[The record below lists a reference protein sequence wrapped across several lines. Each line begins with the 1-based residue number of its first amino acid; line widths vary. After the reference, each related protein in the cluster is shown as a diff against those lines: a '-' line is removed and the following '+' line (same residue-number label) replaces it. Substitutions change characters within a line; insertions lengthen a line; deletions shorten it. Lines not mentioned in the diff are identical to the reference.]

1 MSQQIINLGSGP
13 DTQTGDTVYSA
24 FVKVNENFTELY
36 TVFGNDGVSINA
48 NVVLANTITTAG
60 TVTATNLFAY
70 DYVITNGN
78 VVASNF
84 LFPNGA
90 PYAPLTQPD
99 WSNVSASLIPRPNAT
114 YNIGSSANVFS
125 NAYIGNTVFINGGA
139 LTYNGNL
146 FLNGVQIGGL
156 NAVTYDSESGNLTIE
171 SSDGQDFVV
180 DIGVGRSDNPT
191 FANLTTTGFA
201 NVNSLQVAG
210 NTVIDSNATIRANN
224 LPDSGVIVGTYGNA
238 TVVPVITVDAK
249 GRVTTLT
256 TTNVSGVSNVQYN
269 NTTSNL
275 TISTGDGTTYSVDL
289 GVGTSDS
296 PVFSGL
302 SVSGNA
308 TVNALTVNGAV
319 TIGGNI
325 IPSANAVY
333 NLGSL
338 SNRFKDL
345 FLTGNSLY
353 LNTASITS
361 NATAVTITNEQG
373 GQFVIDGTSIGG
385 ASQISN
391 GTSNVKVFANGNVD
405 ITAAGKTFNFDTLG
419 NINAPGNVNVVAN
432 VVAPFFIGNIIGNV
446 TGNLSAPGAN
456 TQILFNDNN
465 TVGASN
471 NFTFNK
477 QSNNLTIGGSVIA
490 ANLNAAIIGNTGAV
504 ILSDTGTFTTK
515 VTTAN
520 LASGPIN
527 ANGTVTVNSLVSN
540 GTVSGTTG
548 TFTTSTTTSALNTG
562 TLNANST
569 ATVATLT
576 SNGNITLG
584 GNIIDTGA
592 LAIQTGSNGNI
603 SLEPAGTGVVVF
615 TKDATGTSAT
625 FTTKITTANLATGA
639 INANGTATVNALNSN
654 GAISGTDATFT
665 TKVTTSNLATGPINA
680 NGAVTVNSLI
690 SNAAVSGTIFTGT
703 DATFTTKVITSN
715 LATGEINANGIVT
728 VSSLISNGAV
738 SGTTGTFT
746 TKVTTSNL
754 ATGAI
759 NANGTV
765 TVDSLTSNGAVSG
778 TTFTGT
784 DATFT
789 TKVTTGNLATG
800 AINANGA
807 VTVSSLIS
815 NGAVSGTTGTFT
827 TSTTTSTL
835 NTGTLNANG
844 TATVNALTS
853 NGAVSGTTFTGTDAT
868 FTTKVTTG
876 NLATGAINANGT
888 ATVNALASNGAVSGT
903 TFTGTDATFTT
914 KVTTSNLA
922 TGAIN
927 ANDSVTVNSLTSN
940 GTIIAATLNAGTI
953 GNIGASIVGASVSAA
968 TIGNTGTLLTGTLT
982 TAAQPNITSVG
993 SSLTIGTF
1001 LFQNDTITSTNGTIT
1016 IDPANAGS
1024 TGNVIIEGNLRVT
1037 GNVTYIDSQ
1046 TISINDKNILLANNT
1061 SNISDLNNGGIILGN
1076 LNDVGLV
1083 TWTYDTITSSW
1094 QSNVG
1099 ITPAAN
1105 ASLNLGFTNRYWNT
1119 AYIDNIIGT
1128 SATFTTKV
1136 TTANL
1141 ATGAINANGTATVNA
1156 LTSNGTVSG
1165 TTFTGT
1171 DATFTTK
1178 VTTANLATGPINAN
1192 GIVTVNSL
1200 VSNGAISGTTGTF
1213 TTSTT
1218 TSALNT
1224 GTLNANSTATVASL
1238 SSNTTITATGNITGG
1253 NLTTTGLLSVTGN
1266 ISAGNLI
1273 SNGEVTA
1280 TGNITGGNIITSG
1293 SGGNISGAN
1302 NISAVSLTASGNLT
1316 AGNVISNAAI
1326 SGISFTGTDATFTT
1340 KVTTGNLATGAI
1352 NANGTVTVNALTSNG
1367 VVSGTTGTFTT
1378 STTTS
1383 ALNTG
1388 TLNANS
1394 TATVASLTSNA
1405 NITLSGNIIDT
1416 GALAI
1421 QTSSNGNISLE
1432 PDGTGVIVFAK
1443 DVTGTNGTFT
1453 TKVTTSNL
1461 ATGAINANGTVTV
1474 NALASNGAVSGTTG
1488 TFTTS
1493 TTTDSLVS
1501 GAINSN
1507 ANVTANG
1514 LTVNASA
1521 TVGTTLT
1528 VAGNITATGGNIYS
1542 NNRIGFTYSA
1552 NTTSVVYQ
1560 VYNSATNS
1568 LDTVFG

>member
-48 NVVLANTITTAG
+48 NVVLANAITTAG

-78 VVASNF
+78 VVGSNF
-84 LFPNGA
+84 LFPNGV

-201 NVNSLQVAG
+201 NINSLQVAG
-210 NTVIDSNATIRANN
+210 NTVINSNATIRANN

-269 NTTSNL
+269 NSTSNL

-465 TVGASN
+465 AVGASN

-540 GTVSGTTG
+540 GAVSGTTG

-603 SLEPAGTGVVVF
+603 SLEPNGTGVVVF

-625 FTTKITTANLATGA
+625 FTTKVTTANLATGA
-639 INANGTATVNALNSN
+639 INANGTATVNAL
-654 GAISGTDATFT
+654 
-665 TKVTTSNLATGPINA
+665 
-680 NGAVTVNSLI
+680 
-690 SNAAVSGTIFTGT
+690 
-703 DATFTTKVITSN
+703 
-715 LATGEINANGIVT
+715 
-728 VSSLISNGAV
+728 ISNG
-738 SGTTGTFT
+738 S
-746 TKVTTSNL
+746 
-754 ATGAI
+754 I
-759 NANGTV
+759 
-765 TVDSLTSNGAVSG
+765 
-778 TTFTGT
+778 
-784 DATFT
+784 
-789 TKVTTGNLATG
+789 
-800 AINANGA
+800 
-807 VTVSSLIS
+807 
-815 NGAVSGTTGTFT
+815 
-827 TSTTTSTL
+827 
-835 NTGTLNANG
+835 
-844 TATVNALTS
+844 
-853 NGAVSGTTFTGTDAT
+853 SGTTFTGTDAT

-888 ATVNALASNGAVSGT
+888 ATVNALTSNGAVSGT
-903 TFTGTDATFTT
+903 IFTGTDATFTT

-927 ANDSVTVNSLTSN
+927 ANGAVTVSSLTSN
-940 GTIIAATLNAGTI
+940 GTIIAATLNAATI
-953 GNIGASIVGASVSAA
+953 GNVGAALVGASVSAA

-1001 LFQNDTITSTNGTIT
+1001 LFQNNTITSTNGTIT

-1083 TWTYDTITSSW
+1083 TWTYDTTTSSW

-1119 AYIDNIIGT
+1119 AYIDNVIGT

-1141 ATGAINANGTATVNA
+1141 ATGAINANGTATVNE
-1156 LTSNGTVSG
+1156 LTSNGAVSG

-1192 GIVTVNSL
+1192 GTVTINSL
-1200 VSNGAISGTTGTF
+1200 VSNGA
-1213 TTSTT
+1213 
-1218 TSALNT
+1218 
-1224 GTLNANSTATVASL
+1224 
-1238 SSNTTITATGNITGG
+1238 
-1253 NLTTTGLLSVTGN
+1253 
-1266 ISAGNLI
+1266 
-1273 SNGEVTA
+1273 
-1280 TGNITGGNIITSG
+1280 
-1293 SGGNISGAN
+1293 
-1302 NISAVSLTASGNLT
+1302 
-1316 AGNVISNAAI
+1316 
-1326 SGISFTGTDATFTT
+1326 
-1340 KVTTGNLATGAI
+1340 
-1352 NANGTVTVNALTSNG
+1352 
-1367 VVSGTTGTFTT
+1367 VSGTTGTFTT
-1378 STTTS
+1378 STSTS

-1405 NITLSGNIIDT
+1405 NITLGGNIIDT

-1432 PDGTGVIVFAK
+1432 PNGTGVVVLTK
-1443 DVTGTNGTFT
+1443 DLFGTASTFT

-1493 TTTDSLVS
+1493 TTTSALNTGTLNANGTATVNALASNGAVSGTTGTFTLSTTTSALNTGTLNANGTATVNALASNGAVSGTTGLFTTSVTTGSVVS

-1507 ANVTANG
+1507 GNITANG